1 MSLSVTFCHFLT
13 NFWEVSPACVVHTNA
28 SARHGDTMVLCIQT
42 NFLQNLCSKLLL
54 PKGVNAH
61 FLSLLITFCHFLS
74 LLHQLSGGVT
84 GMFCAHQ
91 CLYKAWWHCIQTVFI
106 KIFVQNQKV
115 QMLTFCHLWSLSVTF
130 APTFGRCHQHVLC
143 TPMPQQIIMLW
154 CTTLIHYSF
163 YLNNWNGF
171 GHR

>member
-42 NFLQNLCSKLLL
+42 NFLQNLCSKLL
-54 PKGVNAH
+54 KGVNAH

-91 CLYKAWWHCIQTVFI
+91 CLYKAWWHCIQTGFY
-106 KIFVQNQKV
+106 QNLCSKPEGANAHF
-115 QMLTFCHLWSLSVTF
+115 LSLLITFCHF
-130 APTFGRCHQHVLC
+130 C
-143 TPMPQQIIMLW
+143 TNFWEVSPACFVHTNASANHHALMHNTYPLQFLPK
-154 CTTLIHYSF
+154 
-163 YLNNWNGF
+163 
-171 GHR
+171 